1 MKWKGTLINYI
12 IEQLKDDS
20 EWGNT
25 IEKILVDISVGIHLA
40 VFNEPFLSLVF
51 SGKKKI
57 ESRFSINKI
66 SPYERVKKGDI
77 VILKESG
84 GPVTGLFVVGE
95 VRFFKHLD
103 KFLMAKIENEFGEQI
118 CTSYDE
124 NFWMKREKANY
135 ASLIEVSKVKK
146 LLPFKSEKRDRS
158 GWSILRMTPQHSS
171 LFDEKI

>member
-1 MKWKGTLINYI
+1 MKWKGKLINYI

-25 IEKILVDISVGIHLA
+25 IEKILVDISIGIHLA

-51 SGKKKI
+51 EGKKKI

-66 SPYERVKKGDI
+66 SPYKRVKKGDI

-84 GPVTGLFVVGE
+84 GDVTGIFIVGE
-95 VRFFKHLD
+95 VKFFKHLD
-103 KFLMAKIENEFGEQI
+103 KCLIAKIEDEFGEMI

-124 NFWMKREKANY
+124 NFWAKREKANY
-135 ASLIEVSKVKK
+135 ASLIEVNKIKK
-146 LLPFKSEKRDRS
+146 LPPYKSEKRDRS
-158 GWSILRMTPQHSS
+158 GWSILRTIPLNES
-171 LFDEKI
+171 LFDEKV